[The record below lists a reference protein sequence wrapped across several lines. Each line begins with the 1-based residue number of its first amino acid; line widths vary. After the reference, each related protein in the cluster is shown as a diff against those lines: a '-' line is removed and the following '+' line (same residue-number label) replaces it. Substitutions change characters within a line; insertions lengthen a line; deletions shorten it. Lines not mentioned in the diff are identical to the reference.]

1 MIKYSAN
8 SLFEFVIINE
18 AKINNANRKIKYPF
32 NLEFKIKTSKEN
44 SFKGPGVYAIT
55 YKKVVIYIG
64 SYSSIKPDI
73 VNERWKKHLMT
84 LTNRGYRVG
93 FTAKTKQH
101 LIPSKFKVF
110 FDRDEAFRLN
120 DTGVVTTVERL
131 TFASLHFDVFKDL
144 SVETNLIDFDIYYYK
159 IEDCKTNNAEKI
171 EKDLIEQFQPSC
183 NSIKN
188 RSKFIDDFEIKIIK
202 TKIDNLIFNPKI

>member
-64 SYSSIKPDI
+64 SYSSIK
-73 VNERWKKHLMT
+73 R
-84 LTNRGYRVG
+84 
-93 FTAKTKQH
+93 
-101 LIPSKFKVF
+101 
-110 FDRDEAFRLN
+110 
-120 DTGVVTTVERL
+120 
-131 TFASLHFDVFKDL
+131 
-144 SVETNLIDFDIYYYK
+144 
-159 IEDCKTNNAEKI
+159 
-171 EKDLIEQFQPSC
+171 
-183 NSIKN
+183 
-188 RSKFIDDFEIKIIK
+188 
-202 TKIDNLIFNPKI
+202 